1 MYIGNVVLF
10 MMNLPLVPLFA
21 QILRVPIA
29 LLFPSVLGICVVGAY
44 AVSGSLFDVATLVGF
59 GMLGYLMFKLDFPTA
74 PLMLGFVLGDPL
86 ERAVRQS
93 LTMSQGDPSILVSR
107 PICAV
112 ILGIAA
118 LILISPLL
126 RRKPRPL
133 IPT

>member
-1 MYIGNVVLF
+1 
-10 MMNLPLVPLFA
+10 
-21 QILRVPIA
+21 
-29 LLFPSVLGICVVGAY
+29 
-44 AVSGSLFDVATLVGF
+44 LFDVATLVGF

-74 PLMLGFVLGDPL
+74 PLVLGFVLGDPL